1 MDIEVDDD
9 TFKGI
14 PFVILSDGEWIK
26 NNGSN
31 FYIEFGGK
39 KQIQKVTLPE
49 IVIVF
54 TPYQIMMAYHHVIM
68 RNNIFF
74 FC

>member
-14 PFVILSDGEWIK
+14 PFVILSEGNWIK

-31 FYIEFGGK
+31 FYIEFTEK
-39 KQIQKVTLPE
+39 KQIRKVTLPE
-49 IVIVF
+49 IVFVF
-54 TPYQIMMAYHHVIM
+54 LLSPIMLAYVTM
-68 RNNIFF
+68 VS
-74 FC
+74 

>member
-39 KQIQKVTLPE
+39 KQKQKVTLP
-49 IVIVF
+49 
-54 TPYQIMMAYHHVIM
+54 
-68 RNNIFF
+68 
-74 FC
+74 

>member
-1 MDIEVDDD
+1 LDIEVDDD

-54 TPYQIMMAYHHVIM
+54 TPYQIMMAYVTM
-68 RNNIFF
+68 LS
-74 FC
+74 